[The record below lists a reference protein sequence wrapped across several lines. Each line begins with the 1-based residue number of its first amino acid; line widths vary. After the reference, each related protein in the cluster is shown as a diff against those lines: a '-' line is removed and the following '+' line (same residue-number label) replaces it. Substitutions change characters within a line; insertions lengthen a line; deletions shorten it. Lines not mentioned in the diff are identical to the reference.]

1 MGTRIHEFRDPIHNF
16 VKLDTQERAVVDAS
30 AFQRLRSI
38 HQLGMS
44 HFVYPG
50 ANHTRFEHSLGVME
64 LATQVY
70 HTITSPEHLTDE
82 LRAVLPEV
90 GDEEHVRYW
99 RRVLRMAALCHDLGH
114 LPFSHAAEKRL
125 LPDGWNHEQITRAII
140 ESGEIAHI
148 LGAMTPP
155 LRPDDV
161 AKIALGPK
169 EYRDTTYTTW
179 EVLLSEVI
187 VGDAFGVDR
196 MDYLLRDSHHLGVAY
211 GRFDHF
217 RLVDSLRIAPPP
229 PRTGRDLSLEPTVG
243 VEEGGLHCAEA
254 LLLARYFMYSQVYFH
269 HVRRIY
275 DLHLADFLAEWLPGG
290 QFSVEIDQHLAMTDH
305 EVMAALRD
313 AADAP
318 GNRGHDSAA
327 SIYRRNHYRLIYKP
341 SSDDVSVFPDAC
353 GKVCAALETR
363 YGAHSVRVDRYS
375 PRGDIPDFS
384 VVCDGEAHS
393 AAAVSDVVADMP
405 LAKTAYV
412 FIRPA
417 HEEDAKRWLR
427 NNKTQLLDHPEEP

>member
-16 VKLDTQERAVVDAS
+16 VKLDTQERAVVDAP

-70 HTITSPEHLTDE
+70 DTITSPEHLTDE

-114 LPFSHAAEKRL
+114 LPFSHAAEQRL
-125 LPDGWNHEQITRAII
+125 LPDAWNHEQITRAII
-140 ESGEIAHI
+140 ESGEIARI
-148 LGAMTPP
+148 LGALTPP

-229 PRTGRDLSLEPTVG
+229 PRTGYDLSIEPTVG

-290 QFSVEIDQHLAMTDH
+290 QFRVGIDQHLAMTDH
-305 EVMAALRD
+305 EVMAALRY
-313 AADAP
+313 AAHTP
-318 GNRGHDSAA
+318 GTCGHESAV

-341 SSDDVSVFPDAC
+341 SPDDVSLSPDAC
-353 GKVCAALETR
+353 SKVCAALETR
-363 YGAHSVRVDRYS
+363 YGTHSVRVDRYS
-375 PRGDIPDFS
+375 PRGDIPDFT
-384 VVCDGEAHS
+384 VVCDGEPHS

-412 FIRPA
+412 FICPA
-417 HEEDAKRWLR
+417 HEEDARQWLG
-427 NNKTQLLDHPEEP
+427 NNKTQLLNHPEEP